1 MAAKQNN
8 NQNFSSA
15 GGDYLMTLHEVCEA
29 LGKSSRTIT
38 RYVRQ
43 QILRP
48 REVKSR
54 QGTLEYRFSRREVNA
69 LRDNQKS
76 RYPYLFDENDQP
88 NPLPNYTQAQA
99 NFASYGVSPAVS
111 PAQPFLVP
119 GVAFPMSQPQYPQSP
134 PQNFYPQA
142 FPQGPEIDFEPDFDF
157 VKKGKQKQKTKDKDD
172 IDRDREP
179 QIHANDEIVSLLK
192 ETTEMLRGQLKAK
205 DDQIKNL
212 DDKIGQL
219 IERNRETNILLKG
232 LQDKIMLL
240 EQPKPKPEI
249 RDKETIEPRAEE
261 KLFQTKE
268 RQPVDKQ
275 AAPMDEVVPRE
286 SQIAP
291 RHELPVPVPDQKNSK
306 ASDDPKK
313 KGLFGKIFG

>member
-1 MAAKQNN
+1 MTTKQNN

-99 NFASYGVSPAVS
+99 NFASYGVPPAVS

-119 GVAFPMSQPQYPQSP
+119 GVAFPMGQPQYLQSP
-134 PQNFYPQA
+134 PQNFYPPS
-142 FPQGPEIDFEPDFDF
+142 FPQSPPIDFEPDFDF
-157 VKKGKQKQKTKDKDD
+157 AKKGKPKQKTKDKDD
-172 IDRDREP
+172 IERDREP
-179 QIHANDEIVSLLK
+179 QIRANDEIVSLLK

-240 EQPKPKPEI
+240 EQPKPEREVCKKIADTLPREEMSPS
-249 RDKETIEPRAEE
+249 KEAAPA
-261 KLFQTKE
+261 
-268 RQPVDKQ
+268 DNQ

-286 SQIAP
+286 SQIAS
-291 RHELPVPVPDQKNSK
+291 RHELPVPVPDQKNLK
-306 ASDDPKK
+306 VSDDPKK
-313 KGLFGKIFG
+313 RGLFGKIFG

>member
-1 MAAKQNN
+1 M
-8 NQNFSSA
+8 SSA

-54 QGTLEYRFSRREVNA
+54 QGTLEYRFSRREVHA
-69 LRDNQKS
+69 LRDTQKN
-76 RYPYLFDENDQP
+76 RNPYLFDENGQP
-88 NPLPNYTQAQA
+88 NPLPNYTQA
-99 NFASYGVSPAVS
+99 NFASYGGSPAVVPPQS
-111 PAQPFLVP
+111 FLVP
-119 GVAFPMSQPQYPQSP
+119 GVAFPMGQNQYHQSL
-134 PQNFYPQA
+134 PQNFYPPV
-142 FPQGPEIDFEPDFDF
+142 FPQEPAIDFGQDFARG
-157 VKKGKQKQKTKDKDD
+157 KRKKQKQEQKPLKDEAG
-172 IDRDREP
+172 IDRGGEP
-179 QIHANDEIVSLLK
+179 QIRANEQMISLLK
-192 ETTEMLRGQLKAK
+192 ETTEMLRGQLKTK

-261 KLFQTKE
+261 KSFQTKE
-268 RQPVDKQ
+268 RQPADKQ

>member
-134 PQNFYPQA
+134 PQNFYPQV
-142 FPQGPEIDFEPDFDF
+142 FPQEPAIDFEPDFDF
-157 VKKGKQKQKTKDKDD
+157 AKKGKQKQKTKDKDD

-240 EQPKPKPEI
+240 EQPKPEREVCEKIADTLPKKEVSPSKEI
-249 RDKETIEPRAEE
+249 S
-261 KLFQTKE
+261 
-268 RQPVDKQ
+268 PVDKQ
-275 AAPMDEVVPRE
+275 AVPMIQSAPPEIQ
-286 SQIAP
+286 SAP
-291 RHELPVPVPDQKNSK
+291 NYELPVPSPEQKNFR
-306 ASDDPKK
+306 ASDGIKK